1 VIKKGSVAKPV
12 KYHVVTP
19 QVKTDKIVRFI
30 EYPQDRLYLTYDY
43 AIGKVCGNMAEAFVL
58 QAIMKMIENKAT
70 DDYVKGSIPDNTT
83 VVVQLSREYLYYWL
97 NEMFAEKT
105 IWRAMES
112 LVQKGL
118 LFKIT
123 GKRTSSDKIEANSY
137 SVNFSLLQKL
147 YNEETAKRKEDWIKR
162 VRGKTPTSPFDRY
175 DIQYIKNLV
184 DGQDVPTV
192 EPEISCDILSEPNH
206 EDSSMSQLQLGQNVP
221 TVVRSECP
229 RRKETEK
236 NTLKRTN
243 TDSSESYV
251 NSRLHEVYR
260 DNQNSSGNENSRVY
274 AEENCRSTVAVLE
287 EENVDSYPSLSLNN
301 SNPKT
306 NSIELENVY
315 PNTEEEK
322 KTSSRLEVAPSEHFF
337 NMDDV
342 KAVVSTYH
350 RTVPMKG
357 RPKGDGSVNA
367 LLSKYGNKVES
378 LLSDYSVEELEEGIG
393 RFMDDDFWKKK
404 GYPMNGFISQ
414 VDRFAGNAPRSDFR
428 RSPLVGYQKP
438 ETIEPD
444 PVCASI
450 PPTPEEQQ
458 ARRFRLRVQELRKMA
473 IRCRMDESD
482 FDLGTAEAV
491 ESNFGR
497 VASIFEEMHGYPYPV
512 TTSPCKT

>member
-1 VIKKGSVAKPV
+1 MGVVKNETVPANRGVSKLRQVASELRRPISKMR
-12 KYHVVTP
+12 
-19 QVKTDKIVRFI
+19 QDKI
-30 EYPQDRLYLTYDY
+30 YKNDL
-43 AIGKVCGNMAEAFVL
+43 
-58 QAIMKMIENKAT
+58 
-70 DDYVKGSIPDNTT
+70 
-83 VVVQLSREYLYYWL
+83 
-97 NEMFAEKT
+97 
-105 IWRAMES
+105 
-112 LVQKGL
+112 
-118 LFKIT
+118 
-123 GKRTSSDKIEANSY
+123 
-137 SVNFSLLQKL
+137 
-147 YNEETAKRKEDWIKR
+147 EE
-162 VRGKTPTSPFDRY
+162 
-175 DIQYIKNLV
+175 DI
-184 DGQDVPTV
+184 
-192 EPEISCDILSEPNH
+192 
-206 EDSSMSQLQLGQNVP
+206 
-221 TVVRSECP
+221 
-229 RRKETEK
+229 
-236 NTLKRTN
+236 

-260 DNQNSSGNENSRVY
+260 DNQNSSGNQNSRVD
-274 AEENCRSTVAVLE
+274 AEEIHGSTVAVLG
-287 EENVDSYPSLSLNN
+287 EENVDNYPSLSLNN

-315 PNTEEEK
+315 PKTEEEK